1 MQKNEILAPH
11 DAGTDAFGRDI
22 LIFCRGRSVVDAVVT
37 SIHKNM
43 QMPHLVL
50 RPDDKTSRSARHSLA
65 VHQLDPCRITEAS
78 VLKGY
83 GKSAVTAAGIGGS
96 SRGQPAAISGDV
108 SETHLLYLDCS
119 QTSEPKG
126 LSRKM
131 IFHLSEI
138 QSIHYAEYFRSRG
151 HQMTLK
157 RSRGL
162 LRRPADVNQTR
173 NVPGGRL
180 FSPNLSASSSGS
192 DKKRSH
198 FPLKINKT
206 AAPSEHAQK
215 SSQRT
220 RLAAATV

>member
-1 MQKNEILAPH
+1 
-11 DAGTDAFGRDI
+11 
-22 LIFCRGRSVVDAVVT
+22 
-37 SIHKNM
+37 M

-50 RPDDKTSRSARHSLA
+50 RPDDKNLPLRASLSRRAPTGSVSNNGDERIKGLPGGESAL
-65 VHQLDPCRITEAS
+65 
-78 VLKGY
+78 
-83 GKSAVTAAGIGGS
+83 TAAEMGER
-96 SRGQPAAISGDV
+96 SRGGISGAV
-108 SETHLLYLDCS
+108 SETDLLYLDCS

-138 QSIHYAEYFRSRG
+138 QSSHYAQYFRSRG
-151 HQMTLK
+151 HRMTLK

-215 SSQRT
+215 GSQRT
-220 RLAAATV
+220 EGCLLQLFKFS

>member
-1 MQKNEILAPH
+1 
-11 DAGTDAFGRDI
+11 
-22 LIFCRGRSVVDAVVT
+22 
-37 SIHKNM
+37 M

-50 RPDDKTSRSARHSLA
+50 RPDDKTSRSARHFLA
-65 VHQLDPCRITEAS
+65 VHQLDPCRITETR
-78 VLKGY
+78 VLKVY
-83 GKSAVTAAGIGGS
+83 QLGKSALTAAEMGERR
-96 SRGQPAAISGDV
+96 RGQPAAISGDV
-108 SETHLLYLDCS
+108 SETDLLYLDCS

-151 HQMTLK
+151 HRMTLK

-162 LRRPADVNQTR
+162 LRRPADANQTR

-180 FSPNLSASSSGS
+180 FPPNLSASSSGS

-220 RLAAATV
+220 EGCLLFKLFQSSPTPTIMY